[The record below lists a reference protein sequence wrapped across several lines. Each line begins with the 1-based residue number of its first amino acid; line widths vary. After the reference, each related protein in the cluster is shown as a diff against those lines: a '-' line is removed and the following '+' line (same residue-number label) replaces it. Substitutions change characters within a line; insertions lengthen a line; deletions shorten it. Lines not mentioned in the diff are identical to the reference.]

1 MEIDLLSQI
10 NLISAPESPAWT
22 HVRTAAQVGWLAFA
36 YGCGLIPAYY
46 ILRPRKWLFVGFIVV
61 TLMAMIWAYDYDQFF
76 FGAHWWGIFAWA
88 WFFSGVGLLL
98 GKYVSEKPVH

>member
-1 MEIDLLSQI
+1 
-10 NLISAPESPAWT
+10 
-22 HVRTAAQVGWLAFA
+22 
-36 YGCGLIPAYY
+36 
-46 ILRPRKWLFVGFIVV
+46 
-61 TLMAMIWAYDYDQFF
+61 MAMIWAYDYDQFF